1 MVRILKIYFDA
12 RWIGDHGIGRF
23 ARVVGEKLQLE
34 PIEISGSPSSP
45 LDPVRFFL
53 AIFLKTIKKSLIFS
67 PGFNAPLFFIRK
79 FVFVIHDLNHID
91 RPENSSFLKRL
102 YYEIIMKRGCRKAF
116 KVLTVSE
123 FSRRRIADWAC
134 IDINKIINVGNGV
147 DPSYCLTAIPYSPGY
162 TYLLC
167 VSNRKEHKNEQ
178 RILEAF
184 SDAEIDPAIRLIFT
198 GSENS
203 QMASLCEKLKIQEKV
218 IFLGRV
224 AELDL
229 PGLYC
234 GALALIFPS
243 LYEGFGLPVIEAMAC
258 GVPVL
263 TSNTTCLPEIAGNAA
278 ILVDPMNVK
287 EITAGISRL
296 CSDLNLRNE
305 LRAKGIEQAG
315 HFSWDKTVQ
324 KVASVFES
332 AKDD

>member
-1 MVRILKIYFDA
+1 MKIYFDA

-23 ARVVGEKLQLE
+23 ARIVGEKLQIE
-34 PIEISGSPSSP
+34 PIKISGSPSSP

-53 AIFLKTIKKSLIFS
+53 AVFFRTIKRSLIFS

-91 RPENSSFLKRL
+91 RPENSNILKRL

-116 KVLTVSE
+116 KILTVSE
-123 FSRRRIADWAC
+123 FSRRRIADWASVD
-134 IDINKIINVGNGV
+134 IDKIVNVGNGV
-147 DPSYCLTAIPYSPGY
+147 DQSYCMTATPYSPGY

-178 RILEAF
+178 RILQAF
-184 SDAEIDPAIRLIFT
+184 SDADLDPTIRFIFT
-198 GSENS
+198 GSINPK
-203 QMASLCEKLKIQEKV
+203 MISLCEKLKIQEKV
-218 IFLGRV
+218 IFLGKIP
-224 AELDL
+224 ETDL
-229 PGLYC
+229 PGLYR

-263 TSNTTCLPEIAGNAA
+263 TSNTTSLPEIAGNAA

-332 AKDD
+332 VKDD